1 MRQRYPNPRNLT
13 KAHGDV
19 RRRTT
24 VTERAHVLHGIAELL
39 SRDREEDAQLWG
51 KRTGIPLYRAR
62 VDATVATRYFAF
74 YGSTLPFLKDTF
86 GSRR

>member
-1 MRQRYPNPRNLT
+1 LRQRYPNPRNLT

-39 SRDREEDAQLWG
+39 SRDRKEDAKLWG
-51 KRTGIPLYRAR
+51 KRTGKPLYRAR
-62 VDATVATRYFAF
+62 VDATVTTRYFAF